1 MYVEGH
7 KEDAHLSQEEIK
19 KSICKAKER
28 QNHSISIPLEKW
40 RYTTEKQLKI
50 ERVF

>member
-19 KSICKAKER
+19 NQYVKPKNDK
-28 QNHSISIPLEKW
+28 
-40 RYTTEKQLKI
+40 TT
-50 ERVF
+50 V